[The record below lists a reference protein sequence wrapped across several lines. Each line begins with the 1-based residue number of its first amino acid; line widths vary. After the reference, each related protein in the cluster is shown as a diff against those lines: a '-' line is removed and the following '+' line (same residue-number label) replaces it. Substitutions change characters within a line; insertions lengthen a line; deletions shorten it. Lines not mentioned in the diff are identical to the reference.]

1 MEPQKIAVLFMA
13 FILGS
18 LSYSHW
24 VLSNGT
30 EEEKRKLDNLL
41 VPFCIIFVIFYFVF
55 GFASGQL

>member
-1 MEPQKIAVLFMA
+1 MEARTIAVLFMA
-13 FILGS
+13 FMLGT
-18 LSYSHW
+18 LAYTHW

-41 VPFCIIFVIFYFVF
+41 VPFCIIFVIFYFVY